1 MSTSTGDDGLH
12 ERLSQR
18 IDQSTLSEAAK
29 LLVLS
34 AFWGDEEFRAA
45 LDGAVHGDVAAV
57 GTVEPADVPKTYLT
71 AVTVTG
77 FRGIGPQTTLA
88 LRPGPGLTLVVGRN
102 GSGKSSFAE
111 AAEIALTGT
120 NARWRDRS
128 SVWRE
133 GWRNLHRGGAQPS
146 VEVELQVDGEP
157 GATRVAREW
166 DGEDVDVSR
175 VWAQRHGAR
184 REYGELGW
192 ADALTAYRPFLSYSE
207 LGSVLGRPS
216 DLYDA
221 LFRILGLQKVSDAQ
235 ERLHRAFT
243 DLENRRKEC
252 AAEGKELLAALRAA
266 DDDRALRAAE
276 ALGGQAPDLNVVAD
290 VLRGEQAPTGNS
302 AVLRAWTDLIA
313 PDPAAALR
321 AAEELEAAAGA
332 VQELSGGDSDQAR
345 RLVALL
351 EQAVDHADHAASAD
365 CPVCSAP
372 GRIDATW
379 RAATEKQLARLRQE
393 AEAAD
398 RAHAALRGARAA
410 LHPLAVSLP
419 AVLREVAP
427 PDIDGAALHARWTAW
442 TAAIRTDDPATAI
455 AALRD
460 DTTAL
465 AELISA
471 ASAAAGAELRRRQDA
486 WQPLAERLSAHL
498 PRARDVSAQSQVRA
512 DVKSARDWLKGQA
525 DDLRDEGLRPIAD
538 QAADVWRQLRQESNV
553 DLGPVR
559 LEGTKTRRRVE
570 LDVTVDGDAGA
581 ALGVMSQGELH
592 ALGLAL
598 FLPRAMLDQSPFRF
612 VVIDDPVQAM
622 DPSKVDGLA
631 RVLAGAARTHQVVVF
646 THDDRLPDAVRRLQL
661 PATIWEVVRRERS
674 VVELMQSDHP
684 VTRYLDDAR
693 AVARTESLN
702 DAAKKRVVAGFCRSA
717 LEAACH
723 DVVRRRRL
731 GRGDRHSDV
740 EGALVRATTLTAV
753 TALALFDDAGRGGEV
768 LARYNRRL
776 GSWAGD
782 VHQACNKGV
791 HGGPAFDAVDLV
803 EKTQKVADFLR
814 AIDPNAATP

>member
-18 IDQSTLSEAAK
+18 VDHSALSEAAK

-34 AFWGDEEFRAA
+34 AFWGDGEFQAA
-45 LDGAVHGDVAAV
+45 LDGAVHGSAAV
-57 GTVEPADVPKTYLT
+57 VGTAAAADVPRTYLT
-71 AVTVTG
+71 GITVTG
-77 FRGIGPQTTLA
+77 FRGIGPQATLD
-88 LRPGPGLTLVVGRN
+88 LQPGPGLTLVVGRN

-111 AAEIALTGT
+111 AAEIALTGA

-133 GWRNLHRGGAQPS
+133 GWRNLHRGDSHPS
-146 VEVELQVDGEP
+146 VQVELQVDGEQ
-157 GATRVAREW
+157 GTTRVAREW
-166 DGEDVDVSR
+166 DGEDVEVSR

-221 LFRILGLQKVSDAQ
+221 LFRILGLKKVSDAQ

-252 AAEGKELLAALRAA
+252 AAEGKELLSALRAA
-266 DDDRALRAAE
+266 DDDRAARAAE
-276 ALGGQAPDLNVVAD
+276 ALGGPAPDLDVVAD
-290 VLRGEQAPTGNS
+290 VLRGDQTPTGDL
-302 AVLRAWTDLIA
+302 AVLRVWAEVIA

-321 AAEELEAAAGA
+321 AAESLVVAAGA

-345 RLVALL
+345 RLVGLL
-351 EQAVDHADHAASAD
+351 EQAVDHADHAAGAD
-365 CPVCSAP
+365 CPVCGAS
-372 GRIDATW
+372 GRIDAAW
-379 RAATEKQLARLRQE
+379 RVATEEQLTRLRE
-393 AEAAD
+393 AAEAAD
-398 RAHAALRGARAA
+398 RAHAALRNARASIPAIAVPPPAA
-410 LHPLAVSLP
+410 LQPP
-419 AVLREVAP
+419 AP
-427 PDIDGAALHARWTAW
+427 PDVDVAALHARWSAW
-442 TAAIRTDDPATAI
+442 TAAARSDDPAISVT
-455 AALRD
+455 ALRN
-460 DTTAL
+460 DTTVL
-465 AELISA
+465 AELVGA
-471 ASAAAGAELRRRQDA
+471 ASAAAREELRRRQDA
-486 WQPLAERLSAHL
+486 WQPLAERLGAHL
-498 PRARDVSAQSQVRA
+498 PRARDVTAQSQVRA
-512 DVKSARDWLKGQA
+512 DVKSARDWLRAQA
-525 DDLRDEGLRPIAD
+525 DDLRDEGLQPIAD
-538 QAADVWRQLRQESNV
+538 HAADVWRQLRQESNV

-559 LEGTKTRRRVE
+559 LEGAKTRRRVE

-581 ALGVMSQGELH
+581 ALAVMSQGELH

-612 VVIDDPVQAM
+612 IVIDDPVQAM

-631 RVLAGAARTHQVVVF
+631 RVLAGAARSHQVVVF

-674 VVELMQSDHP
+674 VVELVQSDHP

-693 AVARTESLN
+693 AVARTESLI
-702 DAAKKRVVAGFCRSA
+702 DAAKNRVVAGFCRGA

-731 GRGDRHSDV
+731 GRGDRHADV
-740 EGALVRATTLTAV
+740 EAALTRPTTLTAT
-753 TALALFDDAGRGGEV
+753 TALALFDDAGRGDQV
-768 LARYNRRL
+768 LPHYNKRL
-776 GSWAGD
+776 GRWAGD

-791 HGGPAFDAVDLV
+791 HGGPAFDALDLV
-803 EKTQKVADFLR
+803 EKTQKVADFLL
-814 AIDPNAATP
+814 ALGPTAAVP

>member
-1 MSTSTGDDGLH
+1 MSVSTGDDGLH

-18 IDQSTLSEAAK
+18 VDQSVLSEAAK

-34 AFWGDEEFRAA
+34 AFWGDDEFRAA
-45 LDGAVHGDVAAV
+45 LDGAVGEKAAV
-57 GTVEPADVPKTYLT
+57 GTVEPADVPGTYLRS
-71 AVTVTG
+71 VTVTG
-77 FRGIGPQTTLA
+77 FRGIGPQTSLE
-88 LRPGPGLTLVVGRN
+88 LQPGPGLTLVVGRN

-133 GWRNLHRGGAQPS
+133 GWRNLHRGDAQPS
-146 VEVELQVDGEP
+146 VQVDLHVDGEP
-157 GATRVAREW
+157 GTTRVAREW
-166 DGEDVDVSR
+166 DSDDVDASR
-175 VWAQRHGAR
+175 VWAQRQGAR

-192 ADALTAYRPFLSYSE
+192 DDALTAYRPFLSYSE

-243 DLENRRKEC
+243 ELDNRRKEC
-252 AAEGKELLAALRAA
+252 ATEGKELLAALRAT
-266 DDDRALRAAE
+266 DDERAARAAE
-276 ALGGQAPDLNVVAD
+276 ALGGRMPDVDVVAD
-290 VLRGEQAPTGNS
+290 VLRGEPAPAGDL
-302 AVLRAWTDLIA
+302 AVLKGWADLTP

-321 AAEELEAAAGA
+321 AAEDLDAANGA
-332 VQELSGGDSDQAR
+332 VQDLSGGDSEQAR
-345 RLVALL
+345 RLVGLLQQAL
-351 EQAVDHADHAASAD
+351 DHADHTADAD
-365 CPVCSAP
+365 CPVCGAP
-372 GRIDATW
+372 GRIDDAW
-379 RAATEKQLARLRQE
+379 RAATAEQLTRLREQAAA
-393 AEAAD
+393 AE
-398 RAHAALRGARAA
+398 RAYATLRTARAA
-410 LHPLAVSLP
+410 VQALAATAP
-419 AVLREVAP
+419 AVLLQASP
-427 PDIDGAALHARWTAW
+427 PDLDGADLHVRWSAW
-442 TAAIRTDDPATAI
+442 TAATRADDPATAVT
-455 AALRD
+455 ALRN
-460 DTTAL
+460 DTAAL
-465 AELISA
+465 AELVNA
-471 ASAAAGAELRRRQDA
+471 AAAAAGAELRRRQDA

-498 PRARDVSAQSQVRA
+498 PRAREVSAQAQLRA
-512 DVKSARDWLKGQA
+512 DLKAARDWLKGQA

-538 QAADVWRQLRQESNV
+538 HAADVWQQLRQESNV

-559 LEGTKTRRRVE
+559 LEGAKTRRRVE
-570 LDVTVDGDAGA
+570 LDVTVDGDPGA

-674 VVELMQSDHP
+674 VVELAQSDHP

-693 AVARTESLN
+693 AVARTDSLT
-702 DAAKKRVVAGFCRSA
+702 DAAKNRVVAGFCRSA

-723 DVVRRRRL
+723 DAVRRRRL
-731 GRGDRHSDV
+731 GRGDRHADV
-740 EGALVRATTLTAV
+740 EAALTGVSTLTAI
-753 TALALFDDAGRGGEV
+753 TALAVFDDSGRGGEV
-768 LARYNRRL
+768 LGHYNKRL
-776 GSWAGD
+776 GRWAGD

-791 HGGPAFDAVDLV
+791 HGGGAFDAVDLV
-803 EKTQKVADFLR
+803 EKTQRMADYLL
-814 AIDPNAATP
+814 AASPAAAVP